1 MLSLSLQC
9 ALEQD
14 VVGQARAIHTVTRS
28 VTVALSGL
36 GRADVPL
43 GVYVLIGPSGT
54 GKTHLARSLA
64 ERLHGDQS
72 RLAIADCAQL
82 SGRQDWQAFARHLA
96 PYFRYPVQDHG
107 YRMLAMAPLSILLV
121 ERLERARPDLVASLV
136 TTLETGQMMLPD
148 GKCGSFRGCLV
159 LMTSN
164 LCGREIY
171 EAGRQEIGF
180 SSGAADLE
188 ESEKARIYQLCST
201 AAEKLWGADL
211 LAHLDDLIVF
221 HRLRERHLPFILR
234 RLVLKLNHQL
244 ADHGGLSCELAPQAA
259 SFLLARG
266 AQFMR
271 HGAWAM
277 VKIFRRFV
285 LFPIAD
291 LAMSGHV
298 QRGSKISVSLESEDR
313 LRFAVAHP
321 DAASSSLAVRMSDRH
336 ARVAVD
342 WDDVPAVP
350 ATQRD

>member
-1 MLSLSLQC
+1 
-9 ALEQD
+9 LEQD
-14 VVGQARAIHTVTRS
+14 VVGQARAVHTITRS

-36 GRADVPL
+36 GQQDVPL
-43 GVYVLIGPSGT
+43 GVYLLVGPSGT

-64 ERLHGDQS
+64 ERLHGDSS

-82 SGRQDWQAFARHLA
+82 GGRQDWQAFSRHLA
-96 PYFRYPVQDHG
+96 PYFRHPVQDRG
-107 YRMLAMAPLSILLV
+107 YRLMAMAPLSILLV
-121 ERLERARPDLVASLV
+121 ERVERARPELVASLV
-136 TTLETGQMMLPD
+136 STFQTGQVMLPD
-148 GKCGSFRGCLV
+148 GKCGSFRGSLV
-159 LMTSN
+159 LLTSN

-188 ESEKARIYQLCST
+188 ESEKARVYQLCST

-221 HRLRERHLPFILR
+221 HRLREHHLPFILR
-234 RLVLKLNHQL
+234 RLLLELNRQL
-244 ADHGGLSCELAPQAA
+244 TASGELTCEIEPEAS

-277 VKIFRRFV
+277 VKVFRRFV

-291 LAMSGHV
+291 LTMSGQV
-298 QRGSKISVSLESEDR
+298 RRGSNIVVSLGNNDR
-313 LRFAVAHP
+313 LRFAVSGPA
-321 DAASSSLAVRMSDRH
+321 AASASPGARPR
-336 ARVAVD
+336 ARVPVK
-342 WDDVPAVP
+342 WDEVPA
-350 ATQRD
+350 